1 MAQLDQRARQIVDP
15 MQRQARHH
23 EVKTFTRERQELLV
37 RGHRHPAVQR
47 GHRRREIAANHI
59 DAARAQQRRHH
70 TPTAHIQRAVE
81 AARHVIQPIEQAI
94 RAIAQHIRDAANV
107 WCGPVAMPAHRATVE
122 YLHARVHHTH
132 VRPRPGVAKHWPACL
147 RSPRIVPS
155 GRRARS
161 SRMKRI
167 TANTLHSWLLDG
179 HELALLD
186 AREDGE
192 FGTSHLFWAVPCPL
206 SRREIRAR
214 ALLPRLAVR
223 ICCVDDGRGL
233 AEQLATWL
241 EGIGCTD
248 VAVLDGGTKAW
259 ADAGYELFSGINV
272 PSKAFGEW
280 VEHHYGTESVDA
292 TELQSWIA
300 SGRNIAVLDSRT
312 HEEFVRMSIPTG
324 ISVPGG
330 ELVYR
335 IGDLVPDP
343 KTLVVVN
350 CAGRTRSIMGA
361 ESLRRAGIPN
371 KVVALR
377 NGTMGWE
384 LAGLRCDRG
393 RTDRFSPGTPKT
405 LAIARERAQDFAESS
420 GVGVVGAIDLARFMD
435 DPDRTLYVL
444 DVRDPAEYRAG
455 HWPGSISAPGGQL
468 VQATD
473 QWVGVRNARIALLDD
488 TGVRARMAGAWL
500 RQMGHRDVFVV
511 EGGLEALRTTARE
524 RLKVPELGAPVS
536 TIDVTGLVALLDSGD
551 GTVVIDLARSIDFR
565 EGHIP
570 GALWGVRTRL
580 AVLAPQLAGAKHV
593 VIASPD
599 GVVARL
605 AVDEAK
611 GLGDG
616 DVRVLEGGT
625 DAWRAFGRPMVKD
638 RTSPPDD
645 ACINS
650 YLRAYDRNSGV
661 EEAMQA
667 YLTWE
672 IELANQIRR
681 DDTVAFGVG
690 EAYPTH

>member
-1 MAQLDQRARQIVDP
+1 M
-15 MQRQARHH
+15 
-23 EVKTFTRERQELLV
+23 E
-37 RGHRHPAVQR
+37 
-47 GHRRREIAANHI
+47 
-59 DAARAQQRRHH
+59 
-70 TPTAHIQRAVE
+70 
-81 AARHVIQPIEQAI
+81 
-94 RAIAQHIRDAANV
+94 
-107 WCGPVAMPAHRATVE
+107 
-122 YLHARVHHTH
+122 
-132 VRPRPGVAKHWPACL
+132 
-147 RSPRIVPS
+147 
-155 GRRARS
+155 
-161 SRMKRI
+161 RI
-167 TANTLHSWLLDG
+167 TASTLHSWLLDG
-179 HELALLD
+179 RELALLD

-192 FGTSHLFWAVPCPL
+192 FGASHMFWAVPCPL

-214 ALLPRLAVR
+214 ALLHRLAVR

-233 AEQLATWL
+233 AEQLAAWL
-241 EGIGCTD
+241 EGVGCSN

-259 ADAGYELFSGINV
+259 ADAGYELFSGVNV

-292 TELQSWIA
+292 ADLQSWIE
-300 SGRNIAVLDSRT
+300 SGRDMVVLDSRT

-330 ELVYR
+330 ELAYR
-335 IGDLVPDP
+335 IGDLAPDP
-343 KTLVVVN
+343 KTMVVVN

-371 KVVALR
+371 KVMALR

-393 RTDRFSPGTPKT
+393 RTDRFDPGTPKT
-405 LAIARERAQDFAESS
+405 LAIAQKRAQAFAEGS
-420 GVGVVGAIDLARFMD
+420 GVGVIGAIDLTRFLD
-435 DPDRTLYVL
+435 DADRTLYVL

-455 HWPGSISAPGGQL
+455 HWPGSVSAPGGQL

-473 QWVGVRNARIALLDD
+473 QWIGVRNARIALLDD

-524 RLKVPELGAPVS
+524 RLKVPELGAAVA

-551 GTVVIDLARSIDFR
+551 NTVVVDLARSIDFR
-565 EGHIP
+565 DGHIP

-580 AVLAPQLAGAKHV
+580 AALAPQLANARHV

-605 AVDEAK
+605 AVDEVK
-611 GLGDG
+611 GLTRGG
-616 DVRVLEGGT
+616 VKVLEGGT

-638 RTSPPDD
+638 RTTPPDE
-645 ACINS
+645 ACIDS

-661 EEAMQA
+661 EEAMNA

-690 EAYPTH
+690 EDAATH

>member
-1 MAQLDQRARQIVDP
+1 
-15 MQRQARHH
+15 
-23 EVKTFTRERQELLV
+23 
-37 RGHRHPAVQR
+37 
-47 GHRRREIAANHI
+47 
-59 DAARAQQRRHH
+59 
-70 TPTAHIQRAVE
+70 
-81 AARHVIQPIEQAI
+81 
-94 RAIAQHIRDAANV
+94 
-107 WCGPVAMPAHRATVE
+107 
-122 YLHARVHHTH
+122 
-132 VRPRPGVAKHWPACL
+132 
-147 RSPRIVPS
+147 
-155 GRRARS
+155 
-161 SRMKRI
+161 MKRI
-167 TANTLHSWLLDG
+167 TAKTLHSWLLDG

-186 AREDGE
+186 AREEGE
-192 FGTSHLFWAVPCPL
+192 FGTSHLFWAVPCAL

-214 ALLPRLAVR
+214 ALLPRLASR
-223 ICCVDDGRGL
+223 ICCVDDGRGV
-233 AEQLATWL
+233 AEQLANWL
-241 EGIGCTD
+241 EGVGYTD
-248 VAVLDGGTKAW
+248 VAVLEGGTKAW
-259 ADAGYELFSGINV
+259 AAAGYELFSGINV

-292 TELQSWIA
+292 TELKSWIDA
-300 SGRNIAVLDSRT
+300 GRNIVVLDSRT
-312 HEEFVRMSIPTG
+312 HDEFVRMSIPTG

-330 ELVYR
+330 ELAYR
-335 IGDLVPDP
+335 IGDIAPDP

-393 RTDRFSPGTPKT
+393 RTDRYAPGTPKT
-405 LAIARERAQDFAESS
+405 ADLALQRAKAFAESS
-420 GVGVVGAIDLARFMD
+420 GVGVIGAIDLARFED

-444 DVRDPAEYRAG
+444 DVRDPSEYRAG
-455 HWPGSISAPGGQL
+455 HRPGSINAPGGQL

-473 QWVGVRNARIALLDD
+473 QWVGVRNARVVLVDD

-511 EGGLEALRTTARE
+511 EGGLEAISTAGRE
-524 RLKVPELGAPVS
+524 HLPVPELRKAVPM
-536 TIDVTGLVALLDSGD
+536 IDVSRLVALMDSGD
-551 GTVVIDLARSIDFR
+551 GTVVVDLARSIDFR

-580 AVLAPQLAGAKHV
+580 DSLALQLAAAKHV
-593 VIASPD
+593 VITSPD
-599 GVVARL
+599 GMVARL
-605 AVDEAK
+605 AVDEVKDLTRA
-611 GLGDG
+611 
-616 DVRVLEGGT
+616 DVSVLEGGT
-625 DAWRAFGRPMVKD
+625 DAWHAFGRPLMKD
-638 RTSPPDD
+638 RTTPPDED
-645 ACINS
+645 CIDS

-690 EAYPTH
+690 EAGATH